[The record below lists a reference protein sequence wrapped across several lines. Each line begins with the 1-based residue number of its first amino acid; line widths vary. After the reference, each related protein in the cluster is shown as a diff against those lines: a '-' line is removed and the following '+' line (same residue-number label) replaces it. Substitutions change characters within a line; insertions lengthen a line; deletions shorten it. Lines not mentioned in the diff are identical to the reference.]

1 MVFILKYLFLLN
13 LAGVQLV
20 LSPKKKLKCMTEDN
34 KKELV
39 SCILS
44 YVAGSNFGDK
54 NSNLQL
60 ESHFI
65 DQKTHYIKGMWVVG
79 CVCVCVCLIFFSMKL
94 YH

>member
-1 MVFILKYLFLLN
+1 
-13 LAGVQLV
+13 
-20 LSPKKKLKCMTEDN
+20 MTEDN
-34 KKELV
+34 KKKLV
-39 SCILS
+39 SYILS

-79 CVCVCVCLIFFSMKL
+79 CVCVFNYFFQ
-94 YH
+94 

>member
-1 MVFILKYLFLLN
+1 
-13 LAGVQLV
+13 
-20 LSPKKKLKCMTEDN
+20 MTEDN

-39 SCILS
+39 SYILS

-79 CVCVCVCLIFFSMKL
+79 CVCVFLIIFFNEALSLNKKCHVFVV
-94 YH
+94 YISVHKQKSCSST